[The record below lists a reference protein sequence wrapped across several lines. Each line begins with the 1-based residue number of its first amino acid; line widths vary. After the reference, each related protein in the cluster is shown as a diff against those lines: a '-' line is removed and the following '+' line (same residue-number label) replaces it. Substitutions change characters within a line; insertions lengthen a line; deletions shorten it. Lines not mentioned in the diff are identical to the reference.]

1 MTKGLELQLTQKK
14 TTVYVQSMDDGTRG
28 GDWAQSNLLTK
39 DLGGFIVAAHEDRSE
54 LGVWL
59 AVRDDHVYQCVS
71 MRCS

>member
-1 MTKGLELQLTQKK
+1 MTKGLELRLTQKK

-28 GDWAQSNLLTK
+28 GDWARSNFLTE

-54 LGVWL
+54 LGLWL
-59 AVRDDHVYQCVS
+59 TVRDNDVYQSVS